1 MYVLNVLRSLVV
13 QLWMWNGSKSSLRK
27 SVVSLAHVFKAVHSF
42 PKPSYFLPYHY
53 ALSILYYYPYLEVF
67 ICLLFSHILDGMIL
81 VGGKLVLS
89 LSYII
94 YMVDNQQLL
103 NE

>member
-1 MYVLNVLRSLVV
+1 MYVLHVLRSPVV
-13 QLWMWNGSKSSLRK
+13 QLWMWNGSKSLRK
-27 SVVSLAHVFKAVHSF
+27 SVASLAHVFKAVHSL

-53 ALSILYYYPYLEVF
+53 ALYISYYYPYLEVF

-81 VGGKLVLS
+81 AGGKLFLS
-89 LSYII
+89 LSYIV